1 VANFYGISSEE
12 LRGQGRSR
20 ETVLSRQVA
29 MYLIR
34 RITNLSLSDIGRE
47 FENRDH
53 TTVMHSISR
62 IEKMLK
68 SDPKISE
75 VVRDIT
81 ANITA
86 HNY

>member
-1 VANFYGISSEE
+1 
-12 LRGQGRSR
+12 
-20 ETVLSRQVA
+20 

-34 RITNLSLSDIGRE
+34 RITNLSLADIGRE

-68 SDPKISE
+68 TDPKISE

-81 ANITA
+81 ANINA